1 MHIDIYVTTNGPY
14 KVEFLNS
21 DYSQMNNPYIAPQ
34 LSMTPVDGK
43 LSTLAPSGTYVIPVI
58 KLTNLVDGVVSI
70 AYAYPV
76 SCGAN
81 PTPSVPTPV
90 TPPTPIYTSPTPVAT
105 CANCRL
111 YLITPTGL
119 GPGAIWTVNYKDCNN
134 VNQSTSGSGLDSPR
148 ERYICV
154 GSISIVG
161 EAKIEAVDAPVT
173 LSQIEKVESTRFRVT
188 NNGYLYTDV
197 SAGTPTGY
205 TSYYFIDEKVQLD
218 SSGNAK
224 PFTNID
230 LSNMAG
236 EMIMCRRLIL
246 KNSTFPNY
254 ASFLV
259 NGPVANIP
267 DSSGNIHPDFG
278 NSQLLLSVPI
288 NIVVPTTK
296 CSFPDWVKATIHPN
310 FDNAPDTSSGGKV
323 VGFTPLLDSLSWAQT
338 KLKGVTHAYRRLNIP
353 KGDRFETIVGADY
366 GLSAAL
372 SQPEFNQKGRD
383 AASAF
388 GCNDVV
394 TDQFT
399 EGGGAIPTSIYWNR
413 ATAFYKGLIDEN
425 NCALGN
431 KCFGSYVDEFNTIS
445 GTSKFNINVGGY
457 VSSPLA
463 PYFLSSLRSQ
473 ANARK
478 SWDRF
483 AQQTDVQDFGFFR
496 SQGVY
501 PAMSTFMGL
510 MTLAY
515 NGFDEPDE
523 TQLMFSKFY
532 EIQQK
537 FAAGVRS
544 TLIYH
549 WTGSQSLNLASD
561 VQWRNSGWI
570 IKRDDVSGGSYW
582 EAKNWHSTPVHN
594 TMFLA
599 FIGYLLGEGI
609 VNWESMREFYSKNP
623 AKMHDNTDLISNGR
637 LNWVS
642 PNGSPAPAFNTDSSQ
657 YPHGPTCVQDLYLV
671 ALDWYKIFKSRM
683 DMGFDVQ
690 YLDYTI
696 GGVGVNVNISETND
710 KRIFTDSIKP
720 FGQHNILHLAANQK
734 GLCIGGSTGVHY
746 AVMYFDPYGDPQV
759 SKDLIVNFGG
769 TLGSVNVG
777 RVRGRGMAVFFS
789 PTSAPTPVTPTPT
802 PVTPTPTGT
811 SYSCTPVFSP
821 LPIGY
826 KGHQKFIVN
835 GTGNSVDFGQPN
847 GISPNKVRLFTQM
860 AKEGVDGIR
869 HTFKL
874 GDYYNG
880 GNYMDSKLTDVN
892 TWTKC
897 LRSDLMQEHLVVPV
911 FTLSESWLNDSDLW
925 KDADG
930 HNADCTFALNKVPSF
945 FSPNAISKKAE
956 IYHHYFAFMKQKHEY
971 DVHLYS
977 FAGGPSEEHYMP
989 YSSNYPGGPGCRD
1002 GGYGGIGDYSL
1013 FAQQAWKSYQT
1024 SRWEGLLPFLIDGN
1038 QYASGTAPLPYIRP
1052 DSEANRFISLY
1063 RRDHR
1068 EAVRFWN
1075 FGVFESWNQFVTIG
1089 RQYLP
1094 NAKFESFVA
1103 DMYNPQGI
1111 LWTLNA
1117 GAMHK
1122 LMTECDVWYHTE
1134 NISSDEW
1141 AKCLVGTD
1149 IVKGGTYG
1157 NKKLSSIEFD
1167 TTDLGVP
1174 NGGAFDENLLEAKL
1188 NKFFEYGGDF
1198 VHWPLDYSDDQIKQ
1212 IGRVMRNVRQ
1222 NKIDNPSWAPYAVS
1236 ARANADIVTLNTAN
1250 MFTDTNY
1257 IYTAWES
1264 TGNSRSNPFAS
1275 KLMNIRVHD
1284 GFYLDEI

>member
-1 MHIDIYVTTNGPY
+1 
-14 KVEFLNS
+14 
-21 DYSQMNNPYIAPQ
+21 
-34 LSMTPVDGK
+34 
-43 LSTLAPSGTYVIPVI
+43 
-58 KLTNLVDGVVSI
+58 
-70 AYAYPV
+70 
-76 SCGAN
+76 
-81 PTPSVPTPV
+81 
-90 TPPTPIYTSPTPVAT
+90 
-105 CANCRL
+105 
-111 YLITPTGL
+111 
-119 GPGAIWTVNYKDCNN
+119 
-134 VNQSTSGSGLDSPR
+134 
-148 ERYICV
+148 
-154 GSISIVG
+154 
-161 EAKIEAVDAPVT
+161 
-173 LSQIEKVESTRFRVT
+173 
-188 NNGYLYTDV
+188 
-197 SAGTPTGY
+197 
-205 TSYYFIDEKVQLD
+205 
-218 SSGNAK
+218 
-224 PFTNID
+224 
-230 LSNMAG
+230 
-236 EMIMCRRLIL
+236 
-246 KNSTFPNY
+246 
-254 ASFLV
+254 
-259 NGPVANIP
+259 
-267 DSSGNIHPDFG
+267 
-278 NSQLLLSVPI
+278 
-288 NIVVPTTK
+288 
-296 CSFPDWVKATIHPN
+296 
-310 FDNAPDTSSGGKV
+310 
-323 VGFTPLLDSLSWAQT
+323 
-338 KLKGVTHAYRRLNIP
+338 
-353 KGDRFETIVGADY
+353 
-366 GLSAAL
+366 
-372 SQPEFNQKGRD
+372 
-383 AASAF
+383 
-388 GCNDVV
+388 
-394 TDQFT
+394 
-399 EGGGAIPTSIYWNR
+399 
-413 ATAFYKGLIDEN
+413 
-425 NCALGN
+425 
-431 KCFGSYVDEFNTIS
+431 
-445 GTSKFNINVGGY
+445 
-457 VSSPLA
+457 
-463 PYFLSSLRSQ
+463 
-473 ANARK
+473 
-478 SWDRF
+478 
-483 AQQTDVQDFGFFR
+483 
-496 SQGVY
+496 
-501 PAMSTFMGL
+501 
-510 MTLAY
+510 
-515 NGFDEPDE
+515 
-523 TQLMFSKFY
+523 
-532 EIQQK
+532 
-537 FAAGVRS
+537 
-544 TLIYH
+544 
-549 WTGSQSLNLASD
+549 
-561 VQWRNSGWI
+561 
-570 IKRDDVSGGSYW
+570 
-582 EAKNWHSTPVHN
+582 
-594 TMFLA
+594 
-599 FIGYLLGEGI
+599 
-609 VNWESMREFYSKNP
+609 
-623 AKMHDNTDLISNGR
+623 
-637 LNWVS
+637 
-642 PNGSPAPAFNTDSSQ
+642 
-657 YPHGPTCVQDLYLV
+657 
-671 ALDWYKIFKSRM
+671 M

-789 PTSAPTPVTPTPT
+789 PTSAPTPVA
-802 PVTPTPTGT
+802 PTPTGT